1 MNQDNLKQIAAEKA
15 VEYVK
20 SGMVVGLGHGST
32 TIFAL
37 RKIAAMLESG
47 ELKDI
52 IGIPCSLMVEKDA
65 KELGIPLGDI
75 NDYPEIDLTI
85 DGADEIDDSFHIIKG
100 GGGALLREKIVAQAS
115 IREIIVADGSKY
127 SKTIGTKWAVPIE
140 VLPYCWKLI
149 AAFLEAIEGKPTL
162 RIKEDQSIFLT
173 DQGNY
178 ILDTAFGPIKDVE
191 FLAKT
196 LKNQAG
202 IVEHGLFVNLTSDII
217 VAWEDSIEHRVNE

>member
-1 MNQDNLKQIAAEKA
+1 MNQDNLKKIAAEKA
-15 VEYVK
+15 VEYVR

-37 RKIAAMLESG
+37 RKIAEMLKSG

-52 IGIPCSLMVEKDA
+52 VGIPCSLMVENDA

-75 NDYPEIDLTI
+75 NDYHEIDLTI

-115 IREIIVADGSKY
+115 MREIIVADGSKY
-127 SKTIGTKWAVPIE
+127 SKTIGTTWAVPIE
-140 VLPYCWKLI
+140 VLPYCWNLI
-149 AAFLEAIEGKPTL
+149 ASFLENIGGKPEL
-162 RIKEDQSIFLT
+162 RMKNEETIFTT

-178 ILDTAFGPIKDVE
+178 ILDTDFGPIEDIEK
-191 FLAKT
+191 LANT

-202 IVEHGLFVNLTSDII
+202 IVEHGLFVNLATDII
-217 VAWEDSIEHRVNE
+217 VAWEDSVEHRENK